1 MSRRFE
7 SLLYS
12 ARLFLL
18 RRVSRRLR
26 KDWFM
31 PSLDRLFLEN
41 RLFRV
46 FRLERYS
53 VLSIGCHP
61 ASRIYRRLLPEDS
74 YHTLD
79 IDPGNARYGA
89 ASHTVGDCRELHT
102 LLGGRKFDLV
112 LFNGIIGYGINDEG
126 MLRDFITSAHSV
138 LSDRGWL
145 VIGYNDIPEKKGE
158 LIHAIDPSLFLKT
171 DFTDAIPSRV
181 ELKTHNRHTFE
192 FYRRLPE

>member
-1 MSRRFE
+1 
-7 SLLYS
+7 
-12 ARLFLL
+12 
-18 RRVSRRLR
+18 
-26 KDWFM
+26 M
-31 PSLDRLFLEN
+31 PSMDRLFLEN

-46 FRLERYS
+46 FRLEKYS

-61 ASRIYRRLLPEDS
+61 ASQIYRRLLPEDS

-102 LLGGRKFDLV
+102 LFGGRRFDLI

-126 MLRDFITSAHSV
+126 MLRAFLASAHSV
-138 LSDRGWL
+138 LSDKGWL
-145 VIGYNDIPEKKGE
+145 VIGYNDIPERKGE
-158 LIHAIDPSLFLKT
+158 LIHAIDPRLFRKT
-171 DFTDAIPSRV
+171 DFTDVIPSRV

-192 FYRRLPE
+192 FYRRLAE